1 MDRRQETL
9 ISSTRE
15 LARRYSELQHL
26 RKLVAEAEKRRAI
39 GLCGRRTVAGNV
51 PGYRRRTTS
60 AAGAAIERSFIVN
73 IINSRGI
80 HVGEVRGGAIFD
92 LGGRKLYA
100 LKGINIYR
108 LSGELVGH
116 LPHTPETEKRL
127 DRSADRLF
135 PIASTPSRQSEQT
148 RG

>member
-1 MDRRQETL
+1 M
-9 ISSTRE
+9 
-15 LARRYSELQHL
+15 
-26 RKLVAEAEKRRAI
+26 
-39 GLCGRRTVAGNV
+39 
-51 PGYRRRTTS
+51 
-60 AAGAAIERSFIVN
+60 N

-135 PIASTPSRQSEQT
+135 PITSTPSRQSEQI

>member
-1 MDRRQETL
+1 MDKRPETL
-9 ISSTRE
+9 TSSTCD
-15 LARRYSELQHL
+15 LARRYSELQRL
-26 RKLVAEAEKRRAI
+26 RTLVAQAEKRRAI
-39 GLCGRRTVAGNV
+39 GLCGRAVAASA
-51 PGYRRRTTS
+51 RRHPRRKS
-60 AAGAAIERSFIVN
+60 AAVAPAIERSLIVN

-116 LPHTPETEKRL
+116 LPHTPDTEKRL

-135 PIASTPSRQSEQT
+135 PITSRPSRQCEQS
-148 RG
+148 G